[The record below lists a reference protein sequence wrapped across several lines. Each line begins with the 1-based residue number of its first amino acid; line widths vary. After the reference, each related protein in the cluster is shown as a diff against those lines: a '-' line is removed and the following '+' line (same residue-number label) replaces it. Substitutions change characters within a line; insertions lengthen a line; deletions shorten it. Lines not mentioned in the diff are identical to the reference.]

1 MNNIEYY
8 KELYDYLSNF
18 MLEGRKQKLEEIVG
32 QRTKHLSVVLEDLFH
47 EHNASAVIRT
57 CECMGIQDVHI
68 IENDNEYNINPDIVL
83 GASKWLDLHR
93 YNRTRDNSLEC
104 IKKLKSEGYQIV
116 GTSLNEKSISL
127 YDLDISKKTAIV
139 FGREKRGISEIVK
152 QEADVFIKIPMY
164 GFTESFNISVSAGIA
179 LSYLKQKLLTD
190 SDNWQLTEYEKI
202 ETLTKWA
209 GLTVKQSEKLI
220 KKFQQENNL

>member
-220 KKFQQENNL
+220 EKFQQEKY